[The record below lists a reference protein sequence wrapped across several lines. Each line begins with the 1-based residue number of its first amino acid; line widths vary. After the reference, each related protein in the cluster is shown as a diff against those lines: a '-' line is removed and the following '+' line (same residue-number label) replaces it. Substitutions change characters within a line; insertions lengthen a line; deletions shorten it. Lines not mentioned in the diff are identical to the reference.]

1 MTPTQRS
8 EIARFRYRSLD
19 GGWSEVS
26 LCRATRIRVFPRNAV
41 MERKIF
47 STDNKLST
55 LWIFWAEQFF
65 YRFLDFVFSEISFC
79 HLSSKQTPALA
90 FYLNIFRLIIRTE
103 MNIISWCR
111 HQRLLRK
118 LLKVMLHETNRNN
131 PVLEQH
137 SITTLLRHC
146 FECFQHCS
154 NIASLCCAK
163 HRSCKSF
170 RVTSPLGSS
179 SFSSSDSTLASRSP
193 FVCLLLF
200 FYLYVVRGL
209 VFRLHKHSKAS
220 SIGVSCVF
228 FKISYVCENNL
239 TWIINNYYSKLT

>member
-19 GGWSEVS
+19 VDGAWSEVS
-26 LCRATRIRVFPRNAV
+26 SCIATRIRVLLRNAV

-55 LWIFWAEQFF
+55 LWTSPVNFFEQNNSFIVFWISSQNWNWNS
-65 YRFLDFVFSEISFC
+65 FSG
-79 HLSSKQTPALA
+79 
-90 FYLNIFRLIIRTE
+90 FRLIIRTE

-118 LLKVMLHETNRNN
+118 LLKVMIHETIRNN
-131 PVLEQH
+131 PVLGQH

-163 HRSCKSF
+163 KRRCKSF

-179 SFSSSDSTLASRSP
+179 SFSSSDSRLAKSKSLCLFVVVLLPVRSARARFQVTQTL
-193 FVCLLLF
+193 
-200 FYLYVVRGL
+200 
-209 VFRLHKHSKAS
+209 
-220 SIGVSCVF
+220 
-228 FKISYVCENNL
+228 
-239 TWIINNYYSKLT
+239 